1 MDFKLLI
8 TTKNAHGGFIS
19 WQIVSRDRRRKG
31 GGESQSGFQNFLV
44 SAED

>member
-1 MDFKLLI
+1 MDFKLLV
-8 TTKNAHGGFIS
+8 TTKMLMEVLSAE
-19 WQIVSRDRRRKG
+19 IVSRDHRRKG